1 MPFRLISI
9 IFQESNYHL
18 FFLTLYLFFFQTDF
32 SRIARVCKKDTG
44 GPHKFKYKWTTF
56 LKTRLNCS
64 APGDTPFY
72 FNDIQATTNFI
83 QDGQDTVVYGVFNTP
98 DNAIG
103 MKKGLRIVWLP
114 IHTG

>member
-1 MPFRLISI
+1 MC
-9 IFQESNYHL
+9 L
-18 FFLTLYLFFFQTDF
+18 FTLYLFFFQTDF

-103 MKKGLRIVWLP
+103 MKKGQNNTYIVWFSNSYRL
-114 IHTG
+114 ISMYESEL

>member
-1 MPFRLISI
+1 M
-9 IFQESNYHL
+9 

-44 GPHKFKYKWTTF
+44 GPHKFKSKWTTF

-103 MKKGLRIVWLP
+103 MKKRTKIIWLP